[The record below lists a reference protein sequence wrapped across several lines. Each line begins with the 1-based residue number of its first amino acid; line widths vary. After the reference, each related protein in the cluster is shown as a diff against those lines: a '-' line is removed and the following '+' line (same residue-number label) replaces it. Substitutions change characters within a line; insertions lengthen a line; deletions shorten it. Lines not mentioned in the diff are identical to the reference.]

1 MPQFS
6 QIPSSNRVPG
16 VWTEV
21 NNSAANSAV
30 QNLRTLAVGQKFSGG
45 TAAANVAVRVTSS
58 GNANALFGRGSML
71 ARMCMLALANDPN
84 GELWACPLA
93 DDGAAVAATWTMTMV
108 GTTTAAGVFS
118 LYIGGQLVLI
128 PIDVTKTATQQATAI
143 AAAVNAVLDLPVTA
157 TASAGVVTFT
167 ARNLGYVYNIL
178 DFRMN
183 YAGAAGGEALPAG
196 TAVTFA
202 NLATGA
208 TDPSTATAITNLGD
222 ALFDFIALPYA
233 DSSAT
238 TILGA
243 FQTELAG
250 RWNAMRGVY
259 GHVYSVKSAYGAAG
273 VVATASNLLTYGVTR
288 NDPHASIMGL
298 AKSPTPSWEVTGAFT
313 AAAAQS
319 IKTHPAMP
327 TQTLVLVGV
336 LAPATA
342 DQFLQSERAS
352 MLQDGIATCKVVNGA
367 VQIERDITTYQLDSN
382 GAPDN
387 SYLDSNTP
395 HQLAYGIRYR
405 KARLQAKYGR
415 AILVASTR
423 GVDPNVNAVV
433 VSPLT
438 LQQEEF
444 AIYDDLC
451 VQAVYQNPAGFR
463 DKFTIAINGTDPT
476 RIDETNPPYL
486 ANQLRQIAAEYL
498 FRLLTGA

>member
-1 MPQFS
+1 MPVFS

-16 VWTEV
+16 VWSEV

-30 QNLRTLAVGQKFSGG
+30 EQLRTLLVGQKFSGG
-45 TAAANVAVRVTSS
+45 TAASNIAVRVVSQ

-71 ARMCMLALANDPN
+71 ARMYALAFANDPN
-84 GELWACPLA
+84 GEIWATPLA
-93 DDGAAVAATWTMTMV
+93 DDGSAVAATFTMTMV
-108 GTTTAAGVFS
+108 GSTTAAGVFS
-118 LYIGGQLVLI
+118 LYIGGQLVSI
-128 PIDVTKTATQQATAI
+128 AIDTGKTATQQATAI
-143 AAAVNAVLDLPVTA
+143 AAAVNSALDLPVTA
-157 TASAGVVTFT
+157 TSSAGVVTFT

-183 YAGAAGGEALPAG
+183 YGGQAAGEALPAG
-196 TAVTFA
+196 VAVTFA

-208 TDPSTATAITNLGD
+208 TDPSVATAIANLGD

-273 VVATASNLLTYGVTR
+273 TSATAANLLTFGATR
-288 NDPHASIMGL
+288 NDPHCSIAGL
-298 AKSPTPSWEVTGAFT
+298 AKSPTPSWEVCGAFT
-313 AAAAQS
+313 AAAAAS

-327 TQTLVLVGV
+327 TQTLPLVGV
-336 LAPATA
+336 LPPAVE
-342 DQFLQSERAS
+342 DRFLQSDRAS
-352 MLQDGIATCKVVNGA
+352 QLLDGIATVKVVNGI

-415 AILVASTR
+415 AVLVASTR

-433 VSPLT
+433 VSPVT

-451 VQAVYQNPAGFR
+451 AQAIYQNAAGFR
-463 DKFTIAINGTDPT
+463 SKFTIAINNTDPT
-476 RIDETNPPYL
+476 RVDEVNPPYL

-498 FRLLTGA
+498 FRLLVGA